1 VYARVFAYAR
11 EGRPTPGRNDRAAP
25 GFSDLM
31 VKPKLKLTEY
41 RERARRTARGSVPP
55 AGIDP
60 DAPPVAGTDG
70 RERRAIRQRLRRTRS
85 MRRARLAELG
95 TLTAE
100 MHARGRWNQ
109 DLVDKWVRE
118 LDGSDAELRGLEQA
132 LRAELSLDDLIAA
145 RVVAQC
151 GDCGRIAGTGDAY
164 CAGCGRELAL
174 SARSAPSRSET
185 APTQTL
191 VGELTTI
198 QPSP

>member
-11 EGRPTPGRNDRAAP
+11 EGRPTPGRNDRTAP

-109 DLVDKWVRE
+109 DLVDTWVRE
-118 LDGSDAELRGLEQA
+118 LDAADAELRGLDQA
-132 LRAELSLDDLIAA
+132 LRGQVPLDDLIALRLVA
-145 RVVAQC
+145 RC
-151 GDCGRIAGTGDAY
+151 GSCGRIGGAGDGF
-164 CAGCGRELAL
+164 CAGCGRELART
-174 SARSAPSRSET
+174 AEPAGETPDGRSS
-185 APTQTL
+185 TL

-198 QPSP
+198 QPPA